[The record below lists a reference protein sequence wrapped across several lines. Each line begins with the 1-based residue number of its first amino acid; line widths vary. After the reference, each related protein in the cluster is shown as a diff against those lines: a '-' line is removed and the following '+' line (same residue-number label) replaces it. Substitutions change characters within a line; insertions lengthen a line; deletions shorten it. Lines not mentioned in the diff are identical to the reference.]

1 MTKLILIT
9 CAVTS
14 VVFLGILV
22 DYQSRGPAVRSNVEW
37 SQDAIFA
44 SGRVEGA
51 SLEIEL
57 RPRLAGRIVELR
69 AQEGQMVKAND
80 VLLAIDDQQYRHE
93 EALAAAKLRLAE
105 AELDRIVNGARS
117 QQRTE
122 AAALLRAKQAEL
134 ERAELAW
141 KRIDGLREAKAVSQ
155 QEADNQRTLVSS
167 LAAEVEAARARRDL
181 AEAPARDDEMAM
193 ARARIE
199 AEKAQW
205 ELAKVQLERTRL
217 RAPIAGQILAVDARV
232 GELAGPD
239 SPKPAVTMADT
250 TTLRVRAF
258 VEELDAPRVAVGM
271 TARIVAD
278 GLPDREFHGRV
289 TQLSPRMSRK
299 ELWSDRPAERFDT
312 KTREIWIDLDEIEGL
327 VVGLRVDVTI
337 DAPTRKSVSNR

>member
-1 MTKLILIT
+1 
-9 CAVTS
+9 
-14 VVFLGILV
+14 
-22 DYQSRGPAVRSNVEW
+22 
-37 SQDAIFA
+37 
-44 SGRVEGA
+44 
-51 SLEIEL
+51 
-57 RPRLAGRIVELR
+57 
-69 AQEGQMVKAND
+69 MVKADD

-105 AELDRIVNGARS
+105 AEFDRIVNGARS

-167 LAAEVEAARARRDL
+167 LAAEVEAALARRDL

-199 AEKAQW
+199 AAKAQW
-205 ELAKVQLERTRL
+205 ELAKVQLDRTRL
-217 RAPIAGQILAVDARV
+217 RAPIAGQILAVDTRV

-239 SPKPAVTMADT
+239 SPKPVVTMADT

-258 VEELDAPRVAVGM
+258 VEELDAPPRHRGHDGADRRRRL
-271 TARIVAD
+271 ARSGIPRPRYAAQP
-278 GLPDREFHGRV
+278 PDEPQGTLERP
-289 TQLSPRMSRK
+289 PRRTFRHQDPPKSGSIWTK
-299 ELWSDRPAERFDT
+299 AKGWSSGCASMR
-312 KTREIWIDLDEIEGL
+312 
-327 VVGLRVDVTI
+327 
-337 DAPTRKSVSNR
+337 